1 MVAPTGSGLALRIA
15 TDARYPGTNGECR
28 AAILAVRGRKPYVQR
43 HKEARFVT
51 IVSYWNAWPC
61 LIPQHGPGRK
71 HSRAIALEDWQQEI
85 VNAYPRPFLRGLIH
99 SDGWRGL
106 NRGRVKG
113 KGYAYP
119 LPPARS
125 SAAMLDGSAS
135 ASAGG
140 LPGPPWYTTSV
151 CPRAA
156 DIAVAVAFTVAAP
169 PRMNVAELIVLATV
183 QG

>member
-1 MVAPTGSGLALRIA
+1 MVAPTGSGLALRIP
-15 TDARYPGTNGECR
+15 TDARYPGIIGECR

-85 VNAYPRPFLRGLIH
+85 VNASPRPFLRGLIH

-106 NRGRVKG
+106 NRVRVKG

-119 LPPARS
+119 RYEFSNRS
-125 SAAMLDGSAS
+125 
-135 ASAGG
+135 
-140 LPGPPWYTTSV
+140 
-151 CPRAA
+151 A
-156 DIAVAVAFTVAAP
+156 DIRRIFTDACDLLGVEWRPWGRYHIPIAKRASVALLDEFVGPKA
-169 PRMNVAELIVLATV
+169 
-183 QG
+183 